1 MPANLG
7 AEINDLHAKFPCLAN
22 REMFRMEQGDIR
34 CRTGIESR
42 DPRPIREIPGNSE
55 VKVTSSGRRGGP
67 RARWRDTAQ
76 PTAEAVHKD
85 VDDECGEQCQHLR
98 DQKAATIA

>member
-67 RARWRDTAQ
+67 RRGGATQ
-76 PTAEAVHKD
+76 PSRRPRRSIKM
-85 VDDECGEQCQHLR
+85 
-98 DQKAATIA
+98 